1 MRNYIDFTVP
11 SDHCLKSF
19 IPDYGGLSTDCGISL
34 VNDFT
39 ARLAGLTREVK
50 KTGARLFEIAKLE
63 NAVHTDPSMMVEFAP
78 GMSYELDNDGVVKAV
93 IIDEYDLLPE
103 NLTVKELKF
112 VQSWFEPGRAGL
124 KSGWLGVVELI
135 LSLNL
140 DFPVRIKGDFPK
152 NIAIFLNK

>member
-124 KSGWLGVVELI
+124 KSGWLEIIQLTLALEEGLYVIIE
-135 LSLNL
+135 
-140 DFPVRIKGDFPK
+140 GDYPETVAVY
-152 NIAIFLNK
+152 IQ

>member
-11 SDHCLKSF
+11 SDHCLESF

-78 GMSYELDNDGVVKAV
+78 GMSYELDNDGVVNAV
-93 IIDEYDLLPE
+93 IIEEYDLLPE

-124 KSGWLGVVELI
+124 KSGWLEIIQLTLALEEGLYVIIE
-135 LSLNL
+135 
-140 DFPVRIKGDFPK
+140 GDYPETVAVY
-152 NIAIFLNK
+152 IQ